1 MPLSPRARRLLRD
14 IDQRLRRGPVVD
26 KPRGKIVDEVLAW
39 LDERHI
45 DPGPRLTH
53 AWLRFDRALLAQIED
68 AMALNAEA
76 PLSVVLS
83 GMSSL
88 EQACHGN
95 AEEKGPREKPRAYR
109 VLASLPAGAPRPG
122 IAQGTREVLDLDRRR
137 LDLDAFE
144 VLVQVENL
152 DCLYALP
159 AELPA
164 LAAWARPLILYRG
177 DSHYGGG
184 FRPLVAAWSR
194 SGKPHFYLGDF
205 DARGVGIAM
214 ETGATHLLLPP
225 LAGVAQRANAEH
237 LPPEQQKYLPTL
249 RQRSAKLPA
258 GHALAGYL
266 EILLF
271 EQRGLRQQWF
281 GSELVRVPLG

>member
-184 FRPLVAAWSR
+184 FRPWSPPGPAAASR
-194 SGKPHFYLGDF
+194 TSTSATLMPEASVSPWRRARRTCCCRRWRGCPARQRRALASGTAEVPADP
-205 DARGVGIAM
+205 A
-214 ETGATHLLLPP
+214 P
-225 LAGVAQRANAEH
+225 AQRQIAGRTCAGR
-237 LPPEQQKYLPTL
+237 LP
-249 RQRSAKLPA
+249 
-258 GHALAGYL
+258 
-266 EILLF
+266 
-271 EQRGLRQQWF
+271 
-281 GSELVRVPLG
+281 